1 MAAATSVAESA
12 LLRIET
18 VLKAITVAADYN
30 YDLDDDGQVLIGE
43 GLPAGAR
50 KPMVVL
56 TMANVATA
64 DGAPLGWFRRQLT
77 VGVLGCVPST
87 SKQRTKVLAAIRL
100 ADDVTRAI
108 DSDRSLNNTVLD
120 VRAEL
125 DAVAGDEFG
134 MAGMAVVNG
143 TITAYWEVQEGL

>member
-1 MAAATSVAESA
+1 MAVTSIAESA

-18 VLKAITVAADYN
+18 VLRAITVAGGYN
-30 YDLDDDGQVLIGE
+30 YDLDDEGQVLIGE

-56 TMANVATA
+56 TMANVTTV

-87 SKQRTKVLAAIRL
+87 SKPRTKVLAAIRL

-108 DSDRSLNNTVLD
+108 DADRSLNNTVLD
-120 VRAEL
+120 VKADL

-134 MAGMAVVNG
+134 LAGMAVVNG
-143 TITAYWEVQEGL
+143 TISAYWEVEAGL